1 MSIILPLGIQ
11 PALHHPL
18 AAQEVVKEQFVHDLD
33 LVREKAS

>member
-11 PALHHPL
+11 PVLHHPL

-33 LVREKAS
+33 LVLEKAS